1 MQIIQRK
8 KFVINAKCCFKNSQ
22 QFFAQSYQCDRILFY
37 FNSGHAEQ
45 TNAVIF
51 CTTIHSVFRTC
62 IAYLYCSLFLQG
74 EEIKKWTS
82 NSGNS
87 QTRFFYLPYFKSCCL
102 EQGKNIFKIFH
113 NQLHHKISTV
123 KCNSSHLCVGV

>member
-22 QFFAQSYQCDRILFY
+22 QFFAQSYQCDRILFH

-51 CTTIHSVFRTC
+51 CTTIHSVFRTW

-82 NSGNS
+82 NSGNW
-87 QTRFFYLPYFKSCCL
+87 QTLFLQGEEIKKKLQIPVTRKRVFLSPLLQKLLLRTRKEYF
-102 EQGKNIFKIFH
+102 QNI
-113 NQLHHKISTV
+113 S
-123 KCNSSHLCVGV
+123 